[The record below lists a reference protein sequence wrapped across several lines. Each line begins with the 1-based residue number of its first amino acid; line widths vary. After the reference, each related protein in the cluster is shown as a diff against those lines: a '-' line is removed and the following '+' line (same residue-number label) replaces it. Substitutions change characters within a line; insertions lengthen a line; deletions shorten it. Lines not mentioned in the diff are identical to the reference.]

1 MTSTD
6 DPIPTKTASSTSPEL
21 TAPPAR
27 NVENQ
32 TPASGFGAPGIR
44 ERWRTQDQLKIGSLA
59 LRGLGFLFSFLA
71 FIIMA
76 TNNHGSGE
84 NFDNY
89 EEYRYVL
96 AIAIMSTIYTV
107 AQLVPQ
113 VHELFTGRQLF
124 PPRNL
129 ALLDFLGDQI
139 MAYLLI
145 SALSSAIPQTNRMR
159 EQEDTI
165 FTDNSAAAISME
177 FFAFLALAFS
187 ALISGYKLSND
198 SNQSYV

>member
-1 MTSTD
+1 MTGTD
-6 DPIPTKTASSTSPEL
+6 DSTKTASSTLLEP

-32 TPASGFGAPGIR
+32 APASGFGAPEIPGG
-44 ERWRTQDQLKIGSLA
+44 WRAQDQLKIGSLA

-71 FIIMA
+71 FIIMV
-76 TNNHGSGE
+76 TNNYGDGE

-107 AQLVPQ
+107 AQLVRQ
-113 VHELFTGRQLF
+113 VHGLFTGRQLF

-129 ALLDFLGDQI
+129 AVLDFLGDQI

-159 EQEDTI
+159 VWKDTI
-165 FTDNSAAAISME
+165 FTDSSAAAISME
-177 FFAFLALAFS
+177 FFAFLALAVS
-187 ALISGYKLSND
+187 ALISGYKLSN
-198 SNQSYV
+198 QSYV